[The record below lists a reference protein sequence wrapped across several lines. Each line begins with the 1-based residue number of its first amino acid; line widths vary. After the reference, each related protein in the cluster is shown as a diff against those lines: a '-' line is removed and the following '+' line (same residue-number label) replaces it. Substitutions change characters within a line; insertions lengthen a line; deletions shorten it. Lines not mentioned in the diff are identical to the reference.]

1 MRYDLMPI
9 RMAII
14 QKSPI
19 TSVGEN
25 VEKRE
30 TSCIIDGIIY
40 WCSQYE
46 NWYEVSQNI
55 KNRIIL

>member
-1 MRYDLMPI
+1 MPI

-14 QKSPI
+14 QKSQI